1 MNQGQFRTF
10 INDLADF
17 INHINFDFDEG
28 DPCEEGTQTN
38 PLTGV
43 ECLPIADNNEEQNLA
58 QVYEICLQFELAIL
72 FKAGDESDFNFGSI

>member
-1 MNQGQFRTF
+1 MSLNKV
-10 INDLADF
+10 
-17 INHINFDFDEG
+17 
-28 DPCEEGTQTN
+28 DPCEGGTQTN

-72 FKAGDESDFNFGSI
+72 FKRLEMKGYFNFGSI